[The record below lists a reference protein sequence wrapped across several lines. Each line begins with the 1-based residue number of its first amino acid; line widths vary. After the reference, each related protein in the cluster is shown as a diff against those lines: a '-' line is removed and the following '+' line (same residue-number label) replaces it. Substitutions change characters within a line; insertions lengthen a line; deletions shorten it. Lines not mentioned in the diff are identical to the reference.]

1 MESKRMGR
9 WSEKKNE
16 FYRDVAKVAFP
27 GFLMFVMV
35 IALGMMLLTF

>member
-1 MESKRMGR
+1 MGR

-27 GFLMFVMV
+27 GFFDVRDGYRLRYDAFN
-35 IALGMMLLTF
+35 IL